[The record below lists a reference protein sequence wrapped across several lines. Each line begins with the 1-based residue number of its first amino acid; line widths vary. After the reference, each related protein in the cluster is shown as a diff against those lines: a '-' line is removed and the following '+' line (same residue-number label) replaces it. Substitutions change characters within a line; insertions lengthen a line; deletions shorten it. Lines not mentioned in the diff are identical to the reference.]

1 MPPNQNPSV
10 ALLRQAR
17 QQQRSSGG
25 GGQGGGGQSGR
36 AAGAKGAG
44 HAVLSRSDFYGYMVE
59 GRYIYTPTG
68 DLWPA
73 KSVNT
78 RLPAVPLVDSYGN
91 PLLDADGNPMK
102 IPATKWI
109 DQNQPVE
116 QMTWVPGEPML
127 IHDRLVHKGGWK
139 SHNGAT
145 VFNLYCPPLIVPGN
159 AAEAQMWLDH
169 VDKLYPDDAD
179 HIVKWLAHRRQR
191 AHEKVNHALVLGG
204 TQGIGKDAMMEG
216 ARHAVGAWNFLE
228 VGPQQVMGRFN
239 DWLKSVILR
248 VNEARDL
255 GEINR
260 YSFYDHTKSFI
271 ASPPETLPCDEKNTK
286 VYPIFNRC
294 GVVITTNHK
303 ADGIFLP
310 SDDRRHYVAWSNL
323 TRADFVDGYWDSL
336 WKWYA
341 NGGYCHVAA
350 YLDELNISKFDPKA
364 PPPQTPAFW
373 DIVDSNRAPEEG
385 ELKDVIEELKDPD
398 ALTLVKILTVS
409 TGPLD
414 DFLRDRRNRRAI
426 PHRLEQCG
434 YVPVRNP
441 SATDGLWKVAAA
453 IGGSKTRQVI
463 YAKASLSPRDRIA
476 AAAAL

>member
-1 MPPNQNPSV
+1 MPANQNPSI

-25 GGQGGGGQSGR
+25 GGQGGGAQGGR
-36 AAGAKGAG
+36 AASAAG
-44 HAVLSRSDFYGYMVE
+44 PAVLSRSDFYGYMVE
-59 GRYIYTPTG
+59 GKYIYTPTG

-73 KSVNT
+73 KTVNA
-78 RLPAVPLVDSYGN
+78 RLPAVPLVDNYGN

-116 QMTWVPGEPML
+116 QMTWAPGEPML
-127 IHDRLVHKGGWK
+127 IRDRLVHKGGWK
-139 SHNGAT
+139 PHNGAT

-169 VDKLYPDDAD
+169 IDKIYPDDAD
-179 HIVKWLAHRRQR
+179 YIVKWCAQRRQQPQT
-191 AHEKVNHALVLGG
+191 KINNALVLGG
-204 TQGIGKDAMMEG
+204 AQGIGKDALMEG
-216 ARHAVGAWNFLE
+216 ARHAVGAWNFQE

-310 SDDRRHYVAWSNL
+310 SDDRRALCGVEQPHQ
-323 TRADFVDGYWDSL
+323 
-336 WKWYA
+336 
-341 NGGYCHVAA
+341 GGFRRR
-350 YLDELNISKFDPKA
+350 LLG
-364 PPPQTPAFW
+364 Q
-373 DIVDSNRAPEEG
+373 
-385 ELKDVIEELKDPD
+385 
-398 ALTLVKILTVS
+398 ALEMVCE
-409 TGPLD
+409 
-414 DFLRDRRNRRAI
+414 RR
-426 PHRLEQCG
+426 
-434 YVPVRNP
+434 
-441 SATDGLWKVAAA
+441 
-453 IGGSKTRQVI
+453 
-463 YAKASLSPRDRIA
+463 LSPRRR
-476 AAAAL
+476 LPRRTQHLQV